1 MKKHEITAYTLE
13 EGDTLYYAEDGKIKK
28 IDVEKENFADM
39 NFAENVPEDTWSRWH
54 IAQVKPLIDGI
65 FLKPGGIVRESEN
78 GRLILW
84 ERIIVKDFKDKR
96 RIHANL
102 SLKYAEVETDIAI
115 NAEVLRRDLIAEHMT
130 QLSELFEEI

>member
-1 MKKHEITAYTLE
+1 M
-13 EGDTLYYAEDGKIKK
+13 
-28 IDVEKENFADM
+28 
-39 NFAENVPEDTWSRWH
+39 
-54 IAQVKPLIDGI
+54 
-65 FLKPGGIVRESEN
+65 
-78 GRLILW
+78 ILW

-115 NAEVLRRDLIAEHMT
+115 NAEVLRHDLIAEHMT